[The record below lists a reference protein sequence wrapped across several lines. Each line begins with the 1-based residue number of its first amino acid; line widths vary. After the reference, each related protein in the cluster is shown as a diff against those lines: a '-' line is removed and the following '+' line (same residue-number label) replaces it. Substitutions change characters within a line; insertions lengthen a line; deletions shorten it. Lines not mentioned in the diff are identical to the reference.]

1 MDLSTVTRADKHS
14 VPPRSTEGLTRI
26 PEALQ
31 LMLEPYRAMLPDPR
45 LYGESENGVLLY
57 FQEVAGPYA
66 QLIDKGFPTGALHKT
81 QLRPESIEYLTPHV
95 GELLRFLGL
104 VYVVALEVVSN
115 YGGPMK
121 FPSEAIRTL
130 SLMQKFHC
138 LLEEPSY
145 ALGPGLETIM
155 HGWDAI
161 GIPPVRDLAHVP
173 CVPSW
178 TVEEITVFQKQ
189 EATNPWVAEEYWLR
203 ERVETCNR
211 AGKELSN
218 VLSSVAGAEWYP
230 MNRAANVPLY
240 FVVCGM
246 SSLPLTQTS
255 DLLGKLHSIL
265 PPATGP
271 RMEPGLRTL
280 WVSQIRNLC
289 QGIHNTLG
297 GRIYTDFAAPLRHE
311 IRVAVKILLF
321 NMILIGATKIT
332 VESDPSNPAQYY
344 VPGFATLIFAMA
356 EQFVVV
362 SGYDGDED
370 GASRESIFR
379 ALALLQHAMVIHRG
393 YASTPVEAPGY
404 SSVQADPYFY
414 GIGTQTKERQICEA
428 LDHGHLLHQFGSDLF
443 HYDPTLGSRAYI
455 IPNCPAEERIV
466 NDTVLVLRS
475 RHVVTRS
482 RGGDLPWARQTF
494 NIPAEASQMFK
505 LAIFLCNFVAFTTS
519 SRLPAELDYP
529 ILHPLIEIS
538 ARQLLLMGT
547 RGDYAEYDEK
557 GRYDPACQLFAQSEP
572 FYASPGGVILSPMP
586 LHTTPLAM
594 GFTDSFA
601 HFEVGRPELLP
612 ENSTDTVFGIEYRD
626 GMGLY

>member
-45 LYGESENGVLLY
+45 
-57 FQEVAGPYA
+57 FEVAGPYA
-66 QLIDKGFPTGALHKT
+66 QLIDKGFPTGALHKS

-104 VYVVALEVVSN
+104 AYVVALEVVSN

-155 HGWDAI
+155 HGWVKLMIGSARQRRVSYSDAI
-161 GIPPVRDLAHVP
+161 DIPPVRDLAHVP

-178 TVEEITVFQKQ
+178 TVEEIAVFQKQ
-189 EATNPWVAEEYWLR
+189 EATNPWVAEEYWLHVR
-203 ERVETCNR
+203 PVGQSCTP
-211 AGKELSN
+211 
-218 VLSSVAGAEWYP
+218 SSRP
-230 MNRAANVPLY
+230 
-240 FVVCGM
+240 
-246 SSLPLTQTS
+246 
-255 DLLGKLHSIL
+255 LLGREWSLACAPSGYRRFAISAKEFTTPSVVES
-265 PPATGP
+265 T
-271 RMEPGLRTL
+271 RT
-280 WVSQIRNLC
+280 
-289 QGIHNTLG
+289 
-297 GRIYTDFAAPLRHE
+297 FAAPLRHE
-311 IRVAVKILLF
+311 IRVAVKILLS

-356 EQFVVV
+356 EQFVVTAPAGNP
-362 SGYDGDED
+362 SS
-370 GASRESIFR
+370 A

-414 GIGTQTKERQICEA
+414 GIGTRTKERQIREA

-443 HYDPTLGSRAYI
+443 RYDPTLGSRAYI

-466 NDTVLVLRS
+466 NDHGPRS
-475 RHVVTRS
+475 PVAPCRS
-482 RGGDLPWARQTF
+482 AYGSGRGLIYPVQAPVAASVKIF
-494 NIPAEASQMFK
+494 AEGHYSLGQFR
-505 LAIFLCNFVAFTTS
+505 T
-519 SRLPAELDYP
+519 
-529 ILHPLIEIS
+529 
-538 ARQLLLMGT
+538 
-547 RGDYAEYDEK
+547 
-557 GRYDPACQLFAQSEP
+557 
-572 FYASPGGVILSPMP
+572 
-586 LHTTPLAM
+586 
-594 GFTDSFA
+594 
-601 HFEVGRPELLP
+601 
-612 ENSTDTVFGIEYRD
+612 
-626 GMGLY
+626 

>member
-104 VYVVALEVVSN
+104 AYVVALEVVSN

-155 HGWDAI
+155 HGWVKLMIGSARQRRVSYSDAI
-161 GIPPVRDLAHVP
+161 DIPPVRDLAHVP

-178 TVEEITVFQKQ
+178 TVEEIAVFQKQ

-218 VLSSVAGAEWYP
+218 
-230 MNRAANVPLY
+230 
-240 FVVCGM
+240 
-246 SSLPLTQTS
+246 TS

-289 QGIHNTLG
+289 QGIHDTLG

-311 IRVAVKILLF
+311 IRVAVKILLS

-414 GIGTQTKERQICEA
+414 GIGTRTKERQIREA

-443 HYDPTLGSRAYI
+443 RYDPTLGSRAYI

-475 RHVVTRS
+475 RHVVVRTDQ
-482 RGGDLPWARQTF
+482 G
-494 NIPAEASQMFK
+494 EA
-505 LAIFLCNFVAFTTS
+505 
-519 SRLPAELDYP
+519 
-529 ILHPLIEIS
+529 
-538 ARQLLLMGT
+538 
-547 RGDYAEYDEK
+547 
-557 GRYDPACQLFAQSEP
+557 
-572 FYASPGGVILSPMP
+572 
-586 LHTTPLAM
+586 
-594 GFTDSFA
+594 
-601 HFEVGRPELLP
+601 
-612 ENSTDTVFGIEYRD
+612 
-626 GMGLY
+626 

>member
-1 MDLSTVTRADKHS
+1 M
-14 VPPRSTEGLTRI
+14 
-26 PEALQ
+26 
-31 LMLEPYRAMLPDPR
+31 
-45 LYGESENGVLLY
+45 
-57 FQEVAGPYA
+57 
-66 QLIDKGFPTGALHKT
+66 
-81 QLRPESIEYLTPHV
+81 
-95 GELLRFLGL
+95 
-104 VYVVALEVVSN
+104 
-115 YGGPMK
+115 
-121 FPSEAIRTL
+121 
-130 SLMQKFHC
+130 
-138 LLEEPSY
+138 
-145 ALGPGLETIM
+145 
-155 HGWDAI
+155 
-161 GIPPVRDLAHVP
+161 
-173 CVPSW
+173 
-178 TVEEITVFQKQ
+178 
-189 EATNPWVAEEYWLR
+189 
-203 ERVETCNR
+203 
-211 AGKELSN
+211 
-218 VLSSVAGAEWYP
+218 
-230 MNRAANVPLY
+230 
-240 FVVCGM
+240 
-246 SSLPLTQTS
+246 S

-289 QGIHNTLG
+289 QGIHDTLG

-311 IRVAVKILLF
+311 IRVAVKILLS

-344 VPGFATLIFAMA
+344 FPGFATLVFAMA

-379 ALALLQHAMVIHRG
+379 ALALLQHAMVIHPG

-414 GIGTQTKERQICEA
+414 GIGTRTKEHQIREA
-428 LDHGHLLHQFGSDLF
+428 LDHGHLLHQFGSDLLR
-443 HYDPTLGSRAYI
+443 YDPTLGSRAYI

-475 RHVVTRS
+475 CHVVAPVAASVKICAEGYYSLDQFRLEFFLQYRLRVFVHTLMRAITHDFVHMNALPIFPMS
-482 RGGDLPWARQTF
+482 EHRKLWTWIAVLMKHFQLIVRTLRYRADQISGGDLPWARQTF

-519 SRLPAELDYP
+519 CRLPAELDYP

-538 ARQLLLMGT
+538 ARQLLLTGT

-557 GRYDPACQLFAQSEP
+557 GRYDPVCQLFAQSEP
-572 FYASPGGVILSPMP
+572 FYASPGSVILSPMP